1 MHGLMMDTPLL
12 ISLIADH
19 AVQFHPD
26 REVVSITS
34 DNPRHRCTFKEVI
47 GRAKQLAN
55 ALESL
60 GLKKGD
66 RVATMAWN
74 DYRHLEIYYG
84 VSGAGMVCHTINP
97 RLFTDQLEYIIDH
110 AEDRYIFVDAVFV
123 PLLEELADKIGG
135 VEGFVV
141 LTDDENMPDTT
152 LKNICSYESLIG
164 QYSSDYEWPVFDERS
179 ASALCYTS
187 GTTGHPKG
195 VLYSHRSTVLHS
207 LAVMGPDAQGFSA
220 LCCVLTAVPLFH
232 VNAWGVPY
240 TALMCGAKLVLPGP
254 QMGDAEALFELMESE
269 SVTDSLG
276 VPTVWLGFL
285 QYLTEAGKTPSTLRR
300 VLVGGSAAPRS
311 LMENLADKHNVMVV
325 HGWGM
330 TETSPLGCMNK
341 RKGGMEQMAKED
353 RLNLATK
360 AGRALFGVQ
369 MRIVDDNGDKLPWD
383 GATFGALQVRGPW
396 VCSDYFKLD
405 GSAGAHS
412 KDGWLDTGD
421 VATIDANGFM
431 AITDRTKDVIKSGGE
446 WISSIDLENI
456 AVSHPGVAEAAAI
469 GVAHPK
475 WGERPLIVCVKSG
488 LEAVDREGLLA
499 LFDGRVAKWCIPDD
513 IVFVEELPHTATGKI
528 RKVTLREQLKDYAFP
543 S

>member
-12 ISLIADH
+12 ISLIAEH
-19 AVQFHPD
+19 AVRFHPE
-26 REVVSITS
+26 REIVSVTAE
-34 DNPRHRCTFKEVI
+34 NPRHRCTFRDVI
-47 GRAKQLAN
+47 GRAKQLAS
-55 ALESL
+55 ALDAL
-60 GLKKGD
+60 GLRQGD
-66 RVATMAWN
+66 RVATLAWN
-74 DYRHLEIYYG
+74 DYRHVEIYYG
-84 VSGAGMVCHTINP
+84 VSCAGMVCHTINP
-97 RLFTDQLEYIIDH
+97 RLFVDQLEYIINH
-110 AEDRYIFVDAVFV
+110 AEDRYIFVDPIFV
-123 PLLEELADKIGG
+123 PLLEELADKIGA

-141 LTDDENMPDTT
+141 LTDDEHMPGTT
-152 LKNICSYESLIG
+152 LDNVVSYETLIG
-164 QYSSDYEWPVFDERS
+164 GHNGDYEWPVFDERS

-220 LCCVLTAVPLFH
+220 LSCILPAVPLFH

-254 QMGDAEALFELMESE
+254 QMGDGAALFELMESE

-276 VPTVWLGFL
+276 VPTVWLGL
-285 QYLTEAGKTPSTLRR
+285 MQYLDETSKTPSTLKR

-311 LMENLADKHNVMVV
+311 LIKDLAEKHNVVAV

-341 RKGGMEQMAKED
+341 RKGGMEQMARED
-353 RLNLATK
+353 RLDLATK

-369 MRIVDDNGDKLPWD
+369 MRIVGEDGGELPWD
-383 GATFGALQVRGPW
+383 GAAFGALQVRGPW
-396 VCSDYFKLD
+396 VCSDYFKLN
-405 GSAGAHS
+405 GAAGAHTE
-412 KDGWLDTGD
+412 DGWLDTGD
-421 VATIDANGFM
+421 VATIDPQGFM
-431 AITDRTKDVIKSGGE
+431 SITDRTKDVIKSGGE

-456 AVSHPGVAEAAAI
+456 AISHPGVAEAAAI
-469 GVAHPK
+469 GVPHPK

-499 LFDGRVAKWCIPDD
+499 LFDGHVAKWSIPDD
-513 IVFVEELPHTATGKI
+513 VVFVEEMPHTATGKI
-528 RKVTLREQLKDYAFP
+528 RKADLREQFKGYALP
-543 S
+543 A